1 MEKLREFR
9 NKFLSFMSQYKGEDV
24 RFSKDY
30 LALVRIGC
38 LGVVFL
44 GIIHFII
51 CSGYY

>member
-38 LGVVFL
+38 LGVVSVSYTHL
-44 GIIHFII
+44 RAHET
-51 CSGYY
+51 